1 MDPDQGGASWRMRDG
16 LNAATP
22 GEVGN
27 ATLLQAMTDALTLKQ
42 TAASGDFGSGS
53 YSMSGLAANL
63 TSQVGSDRLFADQR
77 LSFASTQLNELT
89 QRELADGVDTDAEL
103 QRMMVIEQAYAANA
117 RIMQTVDELM
127 DILMRL

>member
-1 MDPDQGGASWRMRDG
+1 
-16 LNAATP
+16 
-22 GEVGN
+22 
-27 ATLLQAMTDALTLKQ
+27 
-42 TAASGDFGSGS
+42 
-53 YSMSGLAANL
+53 MSGLAANL